1 MSPIPADAERLLVAF
16 EAFFRAYEAHERA
29 EDAFAQGSLNGMLLP
44 ARVRSFEPLFRR
56 AAARLLAHQGA
67 ARHKL
72 LFLRQ
77 VMDQAMRLLGESPQ
91 ELAYADLLALGG
103 ADPGQEA
110 RRLYLLALELDPG
123 CARAHFNLAC
133 LLADEGRTDE
143 AMRHF
148 DTAGEAEDWYRKYA
162 DLRVGLLLDSA
173 GKSQEAA
180 VRLRRAMG
188 DGHDSFGQLRNRLG
202 DAMRRAGD
210 ASAALNHYARAL
222 DWHHY
227 FPPEFAVTDT
237 PDWFGA
243 LLGESR
249 AAFCSAAPAPGQ
261 APPPGKGAKPWET

>member
-1 MSPIPADAERLLVAF
+1 MSPIPANAERLLNAF
-16 EAFFRAYEAHERA
+16 GEFFLAYETHERA

-72 LFLRQ
+72 LLLRQ
-77 VMDQAMRLLGESPQ
+77 VMDQAMTLLGEPAQ

-133 LLADEGRTDE
+133 LLASAGQTDE
-143 AMRHF
+143 AARHF
-148 DTAGEAEDWYRKYA
+148 DAAAEAEAWYRKYA

-173 GKSQEAA
+173 GRSEEAGQ
-180 VRLRRAMG
+180 RLRRAMG
-188 DGHDSFGQLRNRLG
+188 EGHDSFGQLRNRLG

-243 LLGESR
+243 LLDEARDAFRTAGPH
-249 AAFCSAAPAPGQ
+249 AADPQG
-261 APPPGKGAKPWET
+261 